1 MPTSGHKVNAVPHG
15 TPPHGMP
22 FRAIAAALGACA
34 LASACAVGPDFKTPA
49 APAVD
54 GYTPQPLPAQ
64 TASAPTQAGEA
75 QRFVTGMKI
84 PEQWWQV
91 FQSAKLNQV
100 IEAALK
106 ASPTVAAAQAALKQA
121 HQQVRAQQGAFF
133 PTLQGSYSPSR
144 QRNAVGTIS
153 PTLTSG
159 AEIFNLHTAQ
169 LTISYAPDVFGLNR
183 RQVESLRALEH
194 AQRFQVEATYLTLAS
209 SIAVAAIQEASLRA
223 QIDAQQ
229 RIVEINTRLFDNLQK
244 QFKLG
249 FVMGLDVAAAQTQ
262 LALAEQALPGLQ
274 KQLALQRDLLAALA
288 GKLPSEGIAETF
300 TLADF
305 TLPQELPV
313 SLPSEL
319 VRQRPDVRAAEEQL
333 HAATAQVGVAI
344 ANMLPQLTLSGAKG
358 GTATV
363 FSQMFSAGNIFW
375 SLAGNVAQTFFD
387 GGTLLARK
395 RAADAG
401 VEQAEAQYR
410 GIVINAFQNVA
421 DSLHALNADADVLK
435 AAQKSEQAAK
445 TTLDITGKQLAVG
458 QVNVLAVLN
467 AEQAYQ
473 TSVQAA
479 IQARANRYADTAAL
493 FQALGGGWWN
503 RPADIAVADA
513 GAKSSN

>member
-1 MPTSGHKVNAVPHG
+1 MPTSSHQVNAAAHAI
-15 TPPHGMP
+15 P
-22 FRAIAAALGACA
+22 FRAIAAALVICI
-34 LASACAVGPDFKTPA
+34 LVSACAVGPDFKTPP
-49 APAVD
+49 APAVE
-54 GYTPQPLPAQ
+54 GYTPQPLPEQ
-64 TASAPTQAGEA
+64 TASAATQAGEA
-75 QRFVTGMKI
+75 QRFVVGMKI
-84 PEQWWQV
+84 PEQWWRV
-91 FQSAKLNQV
+91 FQSEKLDQV
-100 IEAALK
+100 IDDALK

-159 AEIFNLHTAQ
+159 EEIFNLHTAQ

-183 RQVESLRALEH
+183 RQVESLRALEG

-209 SIAVAAIQEASLRA
+209 SIAVAAIQEAALRA

-229 RIVEINTRLFDNLQK
+229 RIVALDTRLLDNLHK
-244 QFKLG
+244 QFDLG
-249 FVMGLDVAAAQTQ
+249 SVSGLDVAAAQTQ
-262 LALAEQALPGLQ
+262 LAQAEQALPGLQ
-274 KQLALQRDLLAALA
+274 KQLALQRDLLAALS
-288 GKLPSEGIAETF
+288 GRLPSEGIAQTF

-305 TLPQELPV
+305 TLPKELPV
-313 SLPSEL
+313 SLPSDL

-395 RAADAG
+395 RVADAA

-410 GIVINAFQNVA
+410 GVVINAFQNVA
-421 DSLHALNADADVLK
+421 DSLHALDADADVLK
-435 AAQKSEQAAK
+435 AALKSEQAAK
-445 TTLDITGKQLAVG
+445 TTLDITDKQLSFG
-458 QVNVLAVLN
+458 QVNVLAVIN

-473 TSVQAA
+473 TTLQAT
-479 IQARANRYADTAAL
+479 IQARANRYADSAAL

-503 RPADIAVADA
+503 KHADVAVAAA
-513 GAKSSN
+513 GAKPSD